1 MRSGVNHRR
10 SGRQSGKNWHDG
22 MAKHV
27 NAVMKRAKERRTT
40 LTNTSRRVPQRLTQ
54 PISPHKRLKER
65 AGLWMFAKQSEIIA
79 EPNMITSSMRRR
91 VQEDVRAVMAE
102 DSRDRRRMWNRACR
116 RAESNNN
123 RSAVF
128 PITSSVDNIFGIP
141 SHFSFGTRT
150 NLKSPAH
157 EATVL
162 SRKDSMLSAYELP
175 TTTKSGSRNKKKDDK
190 DLCLFPADPLLLDY
204 AERILSA
211 LPQLNLRNNDST
223 SYSVAATGIVACSL
237 RRHGIYPKGTKFQE
251 KEQSESSR
259 RENNTHEKFWRSFFK
274 NLSPLN
280 SFSAGSALL
289 KSNSSSVKLFEFE
302 DIPANSEHVLSN
314 SDGANTISDVYQL
327 PSSLSNNM
335 SDCNFEDL
343 FPKIEKNNAE
353 SLANLSVNSND
364 LMKLAMDEDFST
376 NISCNSL
383 PRQPEFDLSEYR
395 PITVSAWFERD
406 SANMLDTSK
415 AIYRNTKKDK
425 IWQCC
430 RPLECSSVKPIIN
443 EAENKCQWMKNPSLR
458 KKIRSEIPDF
468 TYSAFDPICHSQIS
482 HFSFDF

>member
-141 SHFSFGTRT
+141 SHFR
-150 NLKSPAH
+150 
-157 EATVL
+157 
-162 SRKDSMLSAYELP
+162 
-175 TTTKSGSRNKKKDDK
+175 DDK